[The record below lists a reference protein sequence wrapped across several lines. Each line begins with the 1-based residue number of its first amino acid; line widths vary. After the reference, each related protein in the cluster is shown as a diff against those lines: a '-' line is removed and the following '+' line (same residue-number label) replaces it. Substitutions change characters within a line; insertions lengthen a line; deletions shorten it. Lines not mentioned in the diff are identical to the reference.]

1 MENQVMDMR
10 FYVLGLGF
18 IEMDQSWVVMN
29 SKPASVRNPNRPA
42 LWTRVPV
49 LSFLIITPELKV
61 LYDTGCD
68 PLGMSEHWPP
78 TVRSLFLY
86 QGSEDERIER
96 RLAILGLA
104 CEDIDIVV
112 ASHLHYDHAGNI
124 RLFNKAKILV
134 HRTELSYALV
144 TTHVAPQIDL
154 AYSKHDFDIEG
165 LHWELVDE
173 DLEIAPGLEVI
184 TLEGHSP
191 GMLGLVVHLKET
203 GTLIC
208 PGDAIYS
215 RMNYGPPPRLPGTI
229 YDSLGFHRTIAKLRR
244 LQMKYHA
251 TIFYPHD
258 TEQFEGEMLKSPKF
272 YI

>member
-1 MENQVMDMR
+1 MENQVMSMR

-18 IEMDQSWVVMN
+18 MEMDQSWVVMN
-29 SKPASVRNPNRPA
+29 YKPASVSNPNRPA

-49 LSFLIITPELKV
+49 LSFLIITDKLKV

-68 PLGMSEHWPP
+68 PLGMSVHWPA

-96 RLAILGLA
+96 RLASLGLA

-134 HRTELSYALV
+134 HHKELSYALV

-154 AYSKHDFDIEG
+154 AYSRHDFDIEG

-173 DLEIAPGLEVI
+173 DLEIVPGLEVI

-191 GMLGLVVHLKET
+191 GMLGLVVHLEET

-229 YDSLGFHRTIAKLRR
+229 YDSLGFHRTIAKVKR

-251 TIFYPHD
+251 KIFYPHD
-258 TEQFEGEMLKSPKF
+258 IGQFEGEMLKSPNF